1 MYQADPNDN
10 KKQIPKARSTD
21 AYGKAT
27 TPGPYPLRYDRPNYV
42 LINVAGDYSFAYESG
57 SLATYV
63 SGSNIQSANAGPVRL
78 DINPIAWVSS
88 GGEAGDVTFVYLGD
102 VG

>member
-1 MYQADPNDN
+1 MYQADPNDS

-21 AYGKAT
+21 AYGKVT
-27 TPGPYPLRYDRPNYV
+27 QPGPQVLSDRPNYV
-42 LINVAGDYSFAYESG
+42 LVNSAGNYSFLYENSG

-63 SGSNIQSANAGPVRL
+63 SGSLIQSANAGPIRL
-78 DINPIAWVSS
+78 DINPRAWASS
-88 GGEAGDVTFVYLGD
+88 GGSTGDVTFVYLGD